1 MKEEDDFFDDDNNEI
16 DNLIQYSDDENTSD
30 TEKPPENRQDG
41 KHPEPTS
48 YEESYESDEYDEYD
62 IDEYFDD
69 IYSGQRPRRKD
80 KSSIGFG
87 ILFGVLAGIAIIA
100 IFMTVDSGVI
110 GRYKNNFAANFSKMF
125 ANFKSDKPQYSETPS
140 PDSVYSSKTENSV
153 MVSFD
158 GANNTE
164 FMPYKNGIVCA
175 RMNYMSFIDKTGAV
189 IWETETAIVNPIL
202 KTAGNYI
209 MLAEDGRNKI
219 CLYEGSKLMYD
230 TDDPDSIIGANVSS
244 NGDVIAVTNKSSYKG
259 GISVYNKTGARIFS
273 WASGSDTVLSADIS
287 ASSRRA
293 AVSLLNTD
301 TTVKSSILLF
311 NINQSDSYAKIEAND
326 TVIFDISFKGDVLNA
341 FGDNRIVGISD
352 NGKIVYD
359 TVFDNAQLT
368 HSAADD
374 SGNKLLSLD
383 DGNIPIINMYSSND
397 ELIGSVPLTGV
408 TDFIDIEG
416 KKLLYNIG
424 RDVFFG
430 KINSKSI
437 LKYTAAM
444 DIKKLMIISKD
455 TFVIVY
461 SNSLEIVTV

>member
-1 MKEEDDFFDDDNNEI
+1 MKEDDDFFDDDNSEI
-16 DNLIQYSDDENTSD
+16 NNLIQYSDDSNTSD
-30 TEKPPENRQDG
+30 TENHEEDSAKP
-41 KHPEPTS
+41 
-48 YEESYESDEYDEYD
+48 ESDSHEESDENEEYD

-69 IYSGQRPRRKD
+69 IYIDPKPRSKD
-80 KSSIGFG
+80 KSGTGFG
-87 ILFGVLAGIAIIA
+87 ILFGVLAGIAIAA
-100 IFMTVDSGVI
+100 IFMTVDSGII
-110 GRYKNNFAANFSKMF
+110 GRYKNNFTANFSKVF

-140 PDSVYSSKTENSV
+140 PDSGYSSKTENSV
-153 MVSFD
+153 IVSLD
-158 GANNTE
+158 EANNTE
-164 FMPYKNGIVCA
+164 FMPYKNGIICA
-175 RMNYMSFIDKTGAV
+175 RMNYMSFIDKTGAIV
-189 IWETETAIVNPIL
+189 WETETAIVNPIL
-202 KTAGNYI
+202 KTSGNYI

-219 CLYEGSKLMYD
+219 CLYESSKLLYD

-273 WASGSDTVLSADIS
+273 WASGSDIVLSADIS

-301 TTVKSSILLF
+301 TAAKSSIMLF
-311 NINQSDSYAKIEAND
+311 NINQSDSYAKVEADN

-352 NGKIVYD
+352 SGKVVYN
-359 TVFDNAQLT
+359 TVFDKAQLT
-368 HSAADD
+368 HSASDD
-374 SGNKLLSLD
+374 RGNKLLSLD
-383 DGNIPIINMYSSND
+383 DGNIPIINMYSSSD
-397 ELIGSVPLTGV
+397 KLIGSVPLAGI

-430 KINSKSI
+430 RINSKSI

-444 DIKKLMIISKD
+444 DIKKLMIISND

>member
-1 MKEEDDFFDDDNNEI
+1 MKEDDFLDDNNSET
-16 DNLIQYSDDENTSD
+16 DNPIQYSDNANTSD
-30 TEKPPENRQDG
+30 TEKPPENREENSEQS
-41 KHPEPTS
+41 ESAS
-48 YEESYESDEYDEYD
+48 YEESDESDEYD

-69 IYSGQRPRRKD
+69 AYSEQRPRRKD
-80 KSSIGFG
+80 KSSTGFG
-87 ILFGVLAGIAIIA
+87 ILFGVLAGIAIVA
-100 IFMTVDSGVI
+100 VFMTVDSGVI
-110 GRYKNNFAANFSKMF
+110 GRYKSNFAANFSKVF
-125 ANFKSDKPQYSETPS
+125 ANFKSDNTQYSETPS
-140 PDSVYSSKTENSV
+140 PESAYSAKAESSVT
-153 MVSFD
+153 VSFD

-164 FMPYKNGIVCA
+164 FMPYKNGIICA
-175 RMNYMSFIDKTGAV
+175 RTNYMSFIDKTGALV
-189 IWETETAIVNPIL
+189 WETETAIVNPIL

-219 CLYEGSKLMYD
+219 CLYESGKLLYD
-230 TDDPDSIIGANVSS
+230 TDDPDPIIGANVSS
-244 NGDVIAVTNKSSYKG
+244 NGDVIAVTNKASYKG

-273 WASGSDTVLSADIS
+273 WASGSDAVLCADIS

-301 TTVKSSILLF
+301 TTVKSSIQLF
-311 NINQSDSYAKIEAND
+311 NINQSDSYAKIEADN
-326 TVIFDISFKGDVLNA
+326 TVIFDISFKGNILNA

-352 NGKIVYD
+352 SGKVVYD
-359 TVFDNAQLT
+359 TVFDTAQLT
-368 HSAADD
+368 HSASDD
-374 SGNKLLSLD
+374 NGNKLLSLD
-383 DGNIPIINMYSSND
+383 DGNIPMINMYSGD
-397 ELIGSVPLTGV
+397 DKLIGSVPLTGV

-444 DIKKLMIISKD
+444 DIKKLMIISND
-455 TFVIVY
+455 AFVIVY